1 MTGGAGRSH
10 EITNGVTGG
19 GDVAFWAN
27 IIVAMELV
35 VACPVAMETCGPVVY
50 MGIQKG
56 FIILG
61 EG

>member
-19 GDVAFWAN
+19 RDVAFQAN
-27 IIVAMELV
+27 ITA
-35 VACPVAMETCGPVVY
+35 AMETYGPVAY
-50 MGIQKG
+50 MGIWKG